1 MNTAHEIHLALI
13 GSGGDGVMA
22 TASMLIRTAARLG
35 LYGMM
40 TQSYGPQIRGGESAA
55 HVTIGREPVAVVG
68 RTKDLVV
75 CFRFA
80 DVARFVRELDVTPHT
95 AVLHGQ
101 ETAAMPELLQA
112 AGGPKLAID
121 FGAILER
128 AGLPELT
135 KNVLLFGVLL
145 RALDWKLETGHA
157 CVQEVFGHKS
167 SGVISTNLRALEL
180 GYRELDAVQLPWR
193 APQPTDMRVTREVLS
208 GNEACAR
215 AAVAAGCRF
224 YAGYPITPSSEILE
238 EMTDLLPA
246 VGGQLVQAEDE
257 MAALGMVI
265 GASYGGVPAM
275 TATSGPGLSLM
286 SELLGLSSMAEI
298 PLVIVNCQRA
308 GPSTGIPSQTEQSDL
323 WHAVYGGHGDFP
335 RVVLAPTDVPH
346 CFPTMF
352 RAFHC
357 AETYQLPVLVLS
369 DASIA
374 QRSEII
380 DPVATDSLPRGA
392 RTIAQPAPGETFLR
406 FNLQSLESADGVSA
420 CAIPGTPGGMHS
432 IAGIEHTERGTPS
445 SDGALHQTMSRKR
458 FAKLASVAKASAGW
472 YSTYGRASAP
482 HAVIA
487 WGSSASVVR
496 KYLATHA
503 DIALFVPEILHPFP
517 VDALRAFLR
526 GRERVSVLEMNY
538 QGQLHHHLRGL
549 GVIDDRARHVG
560 RAGGLPFQLREVE
573 EWLQ

>member
-1 MNTAHEIHLALI
+1 MNTEHEIHLALI

-22 TASMLIRTAARLG
+22 TAAMLIRTAARIG

-55 HVTIGREPVAVVG
+55 HVTIGREPIGVVG

-80 DVARFVRELDVTPHT
+80 DVARFVRELDVTTHS
-95 AVLHGQ
+95 AILHGQ
-101 ETAAMPELLQA
+101 ETQPMPELLQA
-112 AGGPKLAID
+112 AGGPKVAID
-121 FGAILER
+121 FGALLER

-135 KNVLLFGVLL
+135 KNVLLYGVLL
-145 RALDWKLETGHA
+145 RTLGWDLAIGQA
-157 CVQEVFGHKS
+157 CVEEVFGHKS

-180 GYRELDAVQLPWR
+180 GYRELEAITLPWR
-193 APQPTDMRVTREVLS
+193 APRPAEHTAPRSVLS

-224 YAGYPITPSSEILE
+224 YAGYPITPSSEVLE
-238 EMTDLLPA
+238 EMTDLLPT
-246 VGGQLVQAEDE
+246 VGGRLVQAEDE

-335 RVVLAPTDVPH
+335 RVVLAPTDVTH
-346 CFPTMF
+346 CYPTMF
-352 RAFHC
+352 RAFYC

-380 DPVATDSLPRGA
+380 DPVSTDALPRGTR
-392 RTIAQPAPGETFLR
+392 RTAQPAPGESFLR
-406 FNLQSLESADGVSA
+406 FNLQDLECADGVSA

-458 FAKLASVAKASAGW
+458 FAKLAAVAKVSAAW
-472 YSTYGRASAP
+472 CSSYGRTTAP
-482 HAVIA
+482 RAVIA
-487 WGSSASVVR
+487 WGSSAGVVR
-496 KYLATHA
+496 QYVATHP
-503 DIALFVPEILHPFP
+503 DTALFVPEILHPFP
-517 VDALRAFLR
+517 IDALRAFLH
-526 GRERVSVLEMNY
+526 GRQQVSVVEMNY
-538 QGQLHHHLRGL
+538 QGQLHHHLRAL
-549 GVIDDRARHVG
+549 GAIDTSARRLG

-573 EWLQ
+573 EWLG